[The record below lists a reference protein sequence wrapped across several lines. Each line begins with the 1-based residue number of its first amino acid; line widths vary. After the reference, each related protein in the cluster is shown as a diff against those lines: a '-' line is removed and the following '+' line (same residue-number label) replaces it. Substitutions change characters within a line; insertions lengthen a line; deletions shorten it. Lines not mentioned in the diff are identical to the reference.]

1 MFKGVSKKM
10 KSFLFLF
17 VVAFFLSTENSHS
30 SIFPAKKTVS
40 SEEGRAPT
48 IVYAPRKISKGEKLS
63 LIISLHGYSSNP
75 SQQRFVLP
83 LNYLSSKRKTIVAVP
98 SGIKDKKGKRFWSG
112 LNCCDGHADQV
123 PNDVSFLRSII
134 NKLKKEYP
142 INEDK
147 IFVAGFSN
155 GGFMAYRMACE
166 ASDLISG
173 VVSFAG
179 SGPMESQ
186 KCEPIRPLKVLHIHS
201 TKDKTILFEGSGPA
215 AGGPF
220 EGSRW
225 HPSAYKTVSFWE
237 EKNLCSGGSFQGS
250 SFRATL
256 GRKIN
261 VKKTHGCQAN
271 GKVEFWTI
279 DGASHYYYLGL
290 REVKKIYDFF
300 EIK

>member
-1 MFKGVSKKM
+1 M
-10 KSFLFLF
+10 KNYLFLF
-17 VVAFFLSTENSHS
+17 IGVFFLFIENSHS
-30 SIFPAKKTVS
+30 SYFPLKKTIS

-48 IVYAPRKISKGEKLS
+48 IVYAPRKISKSDKLS

-75 SQQRFVLP
+75 KQQRFVLP
-83 LNYLSSKRKTIVAVP
+83 LNYLSSKRKTVVAVP

-112 LNCCDGHADQV
+112 LNCCDGHAAKV
-123 PNDVSFLRSII
+123 PNDVSFLRSVI
-134 NKLKKEYP
+134 NNLKKEYP
-142 INEDK
+142 INESK

-166 ASDLISG
+166 ASDLVSG
-173 VVSFAG
+173 IVSFAG

-186 KCEPIRPLKVLHIHS
+186 ECEPIKPLKVLHIHS

-225 HPSAYKTVSFWE
+225 HPSASKTVGFWE
-237 EKNLCSGGSFQGS
+237 EKNLCDGGRLQSS

-256 GRKIN
+256 GRKVV
-261 VKKTHGCQAN
+261 VKKTNGCQAN

-279 DGASHYYYLGL
+279 EGASHYYYLGL
-290 REVKKIYDFF
+290 KEVKRIYDFF
-300 EIK
+300 GIK